1 MLLAN
6 ASSALADNGRA
17 TMVAAIAKTPICLI
31 ILNSSLCYS
40 YHINNV
46 SGVILADN
54 TVVCHVKQHGFYP
67 SGHPFAHNETW
78 RCTSC

>member
-1 MLLAN
+1 
-6 ASSALADNGRA
+6 
-17 TMVAAIAKTPICLI
+17 LI

-54 TVVCHVKQHGFYP
+54 PVVCHVKQHDFYP
-67 SGHPFAHNETW
+67 SGHPFAFNETW
-78 RCTSC
+78 RCASRDQLGMVFYRFAFSLGRLLV